1 MPFGLHKQTLTIA
14 PRNGSAPAFWIDQV
28 ETALLGRAQVE
39 RVESGLE
46 LTMFGR
52 TDVVAERVRRA
63 LTSALGEGW
72 EPALEVRGA
81 ASAASR
87 FSA

>member
-14 PRNGSAPAFWIDQV
+14 PRPGGAAAPFWVDMV
-28 ETALLGRAQVE
+28 ETALLGRAQFE
-39 RVESGLE
+39 RTDDGLE

-52 TDVVAERVRRA
+52 PEVVAQRIHTA

-72 EPALEVRGA
+72 EPALVVRDA
-81 ASAASR
+81 ASCLVD
-87 FSA
+87 